1 MAMSDARIKQ
11 EDAELEAYLLRNRNK
26 FKKMRNE
33 NKCSGQILNDVRVK
47 NLKSLKSKSK
57 KTAVAI
63 PSSLMF
69 FNYNQQ
75 LGPPFRI
82 ICDTNFIKF
91 SIKNKLDMVPAMM
104 DCLLA
109 KCILYVTECIIDE
122 LQNLGAKYR
131 VALKIIKSSFEVLPC
146 AHKVTYADD
155 CIFNRVS
162 CHKCYIVGTC
172 DRALQ
177 KRIRKLTGVP
187 IMYIKNRKYAI
198 E

>member
-1 MAMSDARIKQ
+1 MPKPKTPKILS
-11 EDAELEAYLLRNRNK
+11 
-26 FKKMRNE
+26 
-33 NKCSGQILNDVRVK
+33 LNDDRVK
-47 NLKSLKSKSK
+47 AAKKPKKPRVKVVKK

-82 ICDTNFIKF
+82 ICDTNFINF

-109 KCILYVTECIIDE
+109 KCILYVTECIIAE
-122 LQNLGAKYR
+122 LQKLGAKYR

-146 AHKVTYADD
+146 AHKGTYADD

-198 E
+198 ERMPDAPGIEPV